1 MGLRETEMQ
10 NPYLGKRQR
19 PFSIQS
25 PQRDVKDPE
34 EALTPGRKDIPDIGG
49 GGCFQDL
56 PACWLRNNCFIVVK
70 LQHGGRTFRFS
81 W

>member
-34 EALTPGRKDIPDIGG
+34 EALIPGRKDIPDIRG
-49 GGCFQDL
+49 GGCF
-56 PACWLRNNCFIVVK
+56 
-70 LQHGGRTFRFS
+70 RTCLLAG
-81 W
+81 